1 MRRAIK
7 ERVNGITFD
16 SQLEAEGYRILCS
29 LFGPATI
36 KCQYVVNLDYHHDGT
51 AIQSIKH
58 RVDFAVVDKQGEIRH
73 LIEIK
78 GVLKGRWHGRAEY
91 AMILNLFRACEPE
104 LFKKY
109 KVWVG
114 DSTLS
119 FYDGVSL
126 PFVDRFPFS
135 GVETASLS
143 LSKQGII

>member
-1 MRRAIK
+1 MKGAIK
-7 ERVNGITFD
+7 ERVNVILVD
-16 SQLEAEGYRILCS
+16 SQREAVGYRILCS
-29 LFGPATI
+29 LFGPSAI
-36 KCQYVVNLDYHHDGT
+36 KCQYVVKLDYCHDGT

-58 RVDFAVVDKQGEIRH
+58 RVDFAVIGKQGEIRH
-73 LIEIK
+73 LIEVK
-78 GVLKGRWHGRAEY
+78 GTLKGRWHGRAEY

-109 KVWVG
+109 KVWVA

-126 PFVDRFPFS
+126 SFVDRFPFS